1 MVISLFALLI
11 SFVMDLIIGDP
22 RFIPHPVCFI
32 GNLISKTEKYT
43 RKIFP
48 KTKSGEITGGIILV
62 VIILI
67 ISTAIPTFILIY
79 LEKINV
85 YFRLIAESIM
95 CWQILATKSLKE
107 ESMKVYNELING
119 NIEKARY
126 NVSMIV
132 GRDTNALDDTG
143 ITKAA
148 IETVAENTSDGV
160 IAPMLFCALGGAGLG
175 FLYKAINTMD
185 SMVGYKNEKYLYFGR
200 AAAYLDDIANYIP
213 SRLSAVIMLLSSV
226 FLRLD
231 TKGAWK
237 IWINDRRKHA
247 SPNSAQTE
255 SVCAGALGIRLAGDA
270 FYHGK
275 LYKKPFIGTET
286 RPIEYEDIKRANKLM
301 YTTAII
307 FMLLITALKGVWILC
322 L

>member
-11 SFVMDLIIGDP
+11 GFVMDLIIGDP

-32 GNLISKTEKYT
+32 GNLISKTEKCI

-48 KTKSGEITGGIILV
+48 KTKGGEITGGIILV

-95 CWQILATKSLKE
+95 CWQILATKSLKK

-213 SRLSAVIMLLSSV
+213 SRLSAIIMLLSSV
-226 FLRLD
+226 FLRFD

-237 IWINDRRKHA
+237 VWINDRRKHA

-275 LYKKPFIGTET
+275 LCKKPFIGTET
-286 RPIEYEDIKRANKLM
+286 RPIEYEDIKKTNKLM

-307 FMLLITALKGVWILC
+307 FMLLIAALKGVWILC